1 MAKSGGNIQMR
12 RPPSRPAP
20 NGRPSARNANGGQAR
35 PTLMCDRTDLAMRCA
50 NLACKR
56 RARSATAPPRAPGKA
71 GFSAWDIVALFS
83 PWEAA
88 RGIVLGVSGG
98 PDSVALMLLA
108 AEWARTRA
116 PPPPVYVA
124 TVDHGLRKDSRGEA
138 EMVARWAAGLALPHA
153 VLVWDGGKPKSR
165 IQERARE
172 ARYQLLFDY
181 ATRIGADHVM
191 TAHHADDH
199 AETILFRLL
208 RGSGVS
214 GLSGMANSSERN
226 GLILARP
233 LLDHAKADL
242 AALCESR
249 GHPFF
254 DDPSNTDPVYAR
266 TRLRRLGGLLA
277 DEGLGRAALLR
288 LGRRGARAD
297 AALSAHARAVRASL
311 VARREEGGFW
321 ADISPL
327 AHEPEEIL
335 LRFLADELKLI
346 SGGKPLRLERLEAL
360 APRFGQALRAGIAF
374 TATLGGAA
382 LRLQSNRTLGIVRE
396 RARRRG
402 QENPQGDFEA
412 RSCE

>member
-1 MAKSGGNIQMR
+1 MLMPTGDG
-12 RPPSRPAP
+12 P
-20 NGRPSARNANGGQAR
+20 NALKPCADVARE
-35 PTLMCDRTDLAMRCA
+35 
-50 NLACKR
+50 R
-56 RARSATAPPRAPGKA
+56 RARSAKPSPRAPGKA
-71 GFSAWDIVALFS
+71 GFSARDIGALFD

-108 AEWARTRA
+108 AEWARARA
-116 PPPPVYVA
+116 LPPPLYVA

-153 VLVWDGGKPKSR
+153 ILVWGGVKPKSR

-191 TAHHADDH
+191 TAHHADDQ
-199 AETILFRLL
+199 AETILLRLL

-214 GLSGMANSSERN
+214 GLSGMASSSDRN

-233 LLDHAKADL
+233 LLAHAKADL
-242 AALCESR
+242 ATLCESR

-266 TRLRRLGGLLA
+266 TRIRRLGGLLA

-288 LGRRGARAD
+288 LGRRAARAD
-297 AALSAHARAVRASL
+297 TALAAHVRAVRAGL
-311 VARREEGGFW
+311 AARREPGGFR
-321 ADISPL
+321 ADISAL
-327 AHEPEEIL
+327 AEEPEEIL
-335 LRFLADELKLI
+335 LRFLAHELKLI
-346 SGGKPLRLERLEAL
+346 SGGKALRLDRLEAL
-360 APRFGQALRAGIAF
+360 ALRFRQALRAGIAF
-374 TATLGGAA
+374 TATLGGVA
-382 LRLQSNRTLGIVRE
+382 LRLQSNRILVIVRE
-396 RARRRG
+396 G
-402 QENPQGDFEA
+402 T
-412 RSCE
+412 

>member
-1 MAKSGGNIQMR
+1 
-12 RPPSRPAP
+12 
-20 NGRPSARNANGGQAR
+20 
-35 PTLMCDRTDLAMRCA
+35 MCDRTDLAMRCA
-50 NLACKR
+50 NLARKR

-153 VLVWDGGKPKSR
+153 ILVWDGGKPKSR

-191 TAHHADDH
+191 TAHHADDQ

-266 TRLRRLGGLLA
+266 TRIRRLGGLLA

-288 LGRRGARAD
+288 LGRRAARAD
-297 AALSAHARAVRASL
+297 TALAARVRAVRAGL
-311 VARREEGGFW
+311 AARREPGGFR
-321 ADISPL
+321 ADISAL
-327 AHEPEEIL
+327 ADEPEEIL
-335 LRFLADELKLI
+335 LRFLALELKLI
-346 SGGKPLRLERLEAL
+346 NADEPLRLERLEAL
-360 APRFGQALRAGIAF
+360 TLRFRQALRAGTAF
-374 TATLGGAA
+374 AATLGGAA
-382 LRLQSNRTLGIVRE
+382 LRLHSDRTLVIARE
-396 RARRRG
+396 KARGGATKRRG
-402 QENPQGDFEA
+402 PNRDV
-412 RSCE
+412 RLT